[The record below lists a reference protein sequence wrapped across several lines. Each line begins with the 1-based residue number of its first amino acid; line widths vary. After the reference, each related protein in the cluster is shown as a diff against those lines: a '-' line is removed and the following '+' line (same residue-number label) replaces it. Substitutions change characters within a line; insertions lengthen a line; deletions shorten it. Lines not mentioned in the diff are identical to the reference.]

1 MDHSAHLPRKRRTRL
16 GAVLVTLLATTALMT
31 VVSAGTAA
39 ACTTSP
45 APSPSGVPM
54 GTAGGYAVLAGSTI
68 TNTGNSVITGDMG
81 LSPGTSITGFPPGVN
96 NGTMRTGSNAAA
108 VQAKS
113 DLTTAYNNAAA
124 RTPRT
129 AIATELGGKTL
140 TAGNYSNGTFGLT
153 GTLVL
158 DGRGNSGSVF
168 VFQAASTLITA
179 SNSTVTLINGASA
192 CNVFWQ
198 VGSSATLGTGTKFA
212 GSVLA
217 LTSITATTG
226 VTVVGRLLARNGAV
240 TLDTN
245 TINKNSCT

>member
-1 MDHSAHLPRKRRTRL
+1 MEHSVYVPRKRRVRL
-16 GAVLVTLLATTALMT
+16 GAGLVALLAATLMT

-39 ACTTSP
+39 GTTTTS
-45 APSPSGVPM
+45 AAVPM

-68 TNTGNSVITGDMG
+68 TNTGNSVITGDME

-96 NGTMRTGSNAAA
+96 NGTMRTGTNPAA

-124 RTPRT
+124 RTPST
-129 AIATELGGKTL
+129 PLATELGGKTL
-140 TAGNYSNGTFGLT
+140 TAGTYNNGTFGLT
-153 GTLVL
+153 GTLIL
-158 DGRGNSGSVF
+158 DGRGNSKSVF
-168 VFQAASTLITA
+168 IFQAASTLITA

-226 VTVVGRLLARNGAV
+226 ATVVGRLLARNGAV
-240 TLDTN
+240 TMDTN
-245 TINKNSCT
+245 TINKSTCT